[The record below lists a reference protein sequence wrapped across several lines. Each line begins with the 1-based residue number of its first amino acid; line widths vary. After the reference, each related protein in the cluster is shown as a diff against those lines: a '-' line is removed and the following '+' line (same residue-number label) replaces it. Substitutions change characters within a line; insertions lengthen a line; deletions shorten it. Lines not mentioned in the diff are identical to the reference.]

1 SEHANYKRQR
11 FAKHMPDRKSCQTG
25 TRRPRSLYNRH
36 MLFMVIAHFRNTD
49 PRPIRE
55 RFLREG
61 RMLSEAVVYH
71 ASWVDPERARCY
83 QLMEAPAL
91 ETIQLWTKGWADLV
105 E

>member
-1 SEHANYKRQR
+1 
-11 FAKHMPDRKSCQTG
+11 
-25 TRRPRSLYNRH
+25 
-36 MLFMVIAHFRNTD
+36 MLFMVIEHFRNND

-91 ETIQLWTKGWADLV
+91 EAIQLWTKGWADLV
-105 E
+105 EFEIVPVLTSQDYWAKYRQTS